1 MVGKYANHTKHTAQ
15 HLLQTVWQALHQ
27 TRSPCAP
34 WGAYTLTHR
43 DKLWGVNII
52 KVSALCGKLPIDI
65 IKGFPRNI
73 TKHTGR
79 NILRHSTNP
88 CGKPSFS
95 LPPWGGL
102 WGWIQ
107 SKAFAS
113 GRKVTAFSS
122 ASPVTLASAQ
132 ARANKC
138 RCKAEDVGGGYVVG
152 TFEPPGE
159 PLKQVL
165 VPLSVGRGLFFIG
178 DLSMSSTNRQK
189 NFQKGGVKLLT
200 VLPQ

>member
-1 MVGKYANHTKHTAQ
+1 MHTTQNPSKPCSKPCNK
-15 HLLQTVWQALHQ
+15 ALHQ
-27 TRSPCAP
+27 TRPPCAP
-34 WGAYTLTHR
+34 WGAYALTHL

-73 TKHTGR
+73 TKHTR
-79 NILRHSTNP
+79 RRRPRFSTNP

-107 SKAFAS
+107 SKAFAF
-113 GRKVTAFSS
+113 GRKVTAFSP

-138 RCKAEDVGGGYVVG
+138 RCIKQRVGGVCCRHLRTPGG
-152 TFEPPGE
+152 TPKAGTC
-159 PLKQVL
+159 
-165 VPLSVGRGLFFIG
+165 
-178 DLSMSSTNRQK
+178 SSERRAGIVFYWWPIHTTKPCPK
-189 NFQKGGVKLLT
+189 NFTKACWGKTFDGT
-200 VLPQ
+200 APTII